1 MEVNKEEAIRCR
13 DLGATALRNGQNA
26 RAVKMFA
33 KSLQL
38 YPLPGV
44 KALLGQAEK
53 KLELETRGSTGGE
66 PSFNG
71 ATNYQNNNSTQNN
84 NTNISGT
91 TRSASS
97 VSTGESGRAYTE
109 DQVQIVQKVLK
120 AKEGG
125 RGAHY
130 RVLGI
135 EQNSDE
141 AQIKKAYRKLA
152 LKLHPD
158 KNSAPHADEAFK
170 AVGLA
175 YATLSDTQKR
185 TIYDRYGEEDP
196 DNRGGGGGGMRRG
209 PGNMHFHGQDVN
221 PEDIFNMFFG
231 GGMPPGA
238 GGPGFRVYTNGFG
251 PGFAFGGHPNMGRTR
266 TQQQQ
271 RQQQQAPDVG
281 FSHFLQFLPLALII
295 LLSFFN
301 MPGEYATGATGGSRY
316 FSLTPVSPFTNPLH
330 TKLTKVKDIPYYV
343 TEKFLRTIHRDRYQ
357 LTQVERMVEKSYERY
372 LFDECKNQKAY
383 KRNLELKAKKTNNR
397 GRTN

>member
-1 MEVNKEEAIRCR
+1 
-13 DLGATALRNGQNA
+13 
-26 RAVKMFA
+26 
-33 KSLQL
+33 
-38 YPLPGV
+38 
-44 KALLGQAEK
+44 
-53 KLELETRGSTGGE
+53 
-66 PSFNG
+66 
-71 ATNYQNNNSTQNN
+71 
-84 NTNISGT
+84 
-91 TRSASS
+91 
-97 VSTGESGRAYTE
+97 
-109 DQVQIVQKVLK
+109 
-120 AKEGG
+120 
-125 RGAHY
+125 
-130 RVLGI
+130 
-135 EQNSDE
+135 
-141 AQIKKAYRKLA
+141 
-152 LKLHPD
+152 
-158 KNSAPHADEAFK
+158 
-170 AVGLA
+170 
-175 YATLSDTQKR
+175 
-185 TIYDRYGEEDP
+185 
-196 DNRGGGGGGMRRG
+196 
-209 PGNMHFHGQDVN
+209 MHFHGQDVN

-383 KRNLELKAKKTNNR
+383 KRNLELKAKKRITEDE
-397 GRTN
+397 RTKLMKKAAGFELSRCLELEDFFPQSVPEKDKIRHNEF